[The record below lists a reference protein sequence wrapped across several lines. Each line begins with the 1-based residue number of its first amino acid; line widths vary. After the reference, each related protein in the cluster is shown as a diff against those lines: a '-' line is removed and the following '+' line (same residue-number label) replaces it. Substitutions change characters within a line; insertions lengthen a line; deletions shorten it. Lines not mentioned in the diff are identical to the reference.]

1 MQKLRSLRSLLIL
14 FSGIFSITT
23 TLSGHAQ
30 VLLDGERETKITTIP
45 GVVAEGAGWS
55 VMWADF
61 FSADGILG
69 TPDGGVLFA
78 QEQTDKI
85 IRITADGKQ
94 YTAIEDTN
102 GAGSV
107 SLDNEGRLF
116 AAQRTCTEPLNTELP
131 GCNEL
136 TRIVQLLPEFRLLA
150 NSFANGASL
159 GRVNDLID
167 DGNGGAFFTSGG
179 AWHVSADG
187 VIAVIADTDILSNGI
202 MLNRDRSVLYVT
214 NNTEVLA
221 FDVTADGSASNR
233 RVFGSLNGD
242 NGGDGMTIDNDGR
255 LYTTGNL
262 GIHVHAEDG
271 TYLGMIPTPRRA
283 ITVAFSG
290 PNDKTLYAPSMG
302 AIGPNGKQWTTP
314 EGIRNIAMTIYT
326 IPMESAGFAGRPQ

>member
-1 MQKLRSLRSLLIL
+1 MQTLRTL
-14 FSGIFSITT
+14 FALAGGLVSITAA
-23 TLSGHAQ
+23 LSIHAQ
-30 VLLDGERETKITTIP
+30 TLLDGEREVKVTAIP
-45 GVVAEGAGWS
+45 GVVADGAQWS
-55 VMWADF
+55 RAWADF
-61 FSADGILG
+61 VTADGILG

-85 IRITADGKQ
+85 IKLAPDGKQ
-94 YTAIEDTN
+94 YTVVEDAN
-102 GAGSV
+102 APGSV

-116 AAQRTCTEPLNTELP
+116 AVQRTCTEPLNSELP

-136 TRIVQLLPEFRLLA
+136 TRVVQLLPEFRLLA
-150 NSFANGASL
+150 NSFANGAPL

-167 DGNGGAFFTSGG
+167 DGQGGAFFTSGG
-179 AWHVSADG
+179 AWHVSATG
-187 VIAVIADTDILSNGI
+187 KISVVADTDIASNGI

-221 FDVTADGSASNR
+221 FDVAADMSTSNR
-233 RVFGSLNGD
+233 RVFGTLNGD

-290 PNDKTLYAPSMG
+290 PDDKTLYAPSMG

-326 IPMESAGFAGRPQ
+326 IPMESAGFAGRPK